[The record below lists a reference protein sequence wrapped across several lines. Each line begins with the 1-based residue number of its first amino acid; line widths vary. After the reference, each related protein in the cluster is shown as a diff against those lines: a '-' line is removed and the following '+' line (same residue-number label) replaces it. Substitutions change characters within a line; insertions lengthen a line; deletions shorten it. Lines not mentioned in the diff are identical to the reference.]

1 MSAIAATMM
10 LIAAQAAPALPE
22 RFADVA
28 RTQDMVRLC
37 AKLDSAPATRARV
50 ARARTA
56 ATAVLTR
63 ARGAGRAAD
72 VAQGQRDWAAL
83 RGDVDTSCIVGPGET
98 GRTAYADLIT
108 DYERATRDAGKA
120 LSSLPKGR

>member
-10 LIAAQAAPALPE
+10 IIAAQAAPALPE
-22 RFADVA
+22 RFADIA

-37 AKLDSAPATRARV
+37 AKLDRAPATRARV
-50 ARARTA
+50 ARAHMA
-56 ATAVLTR
+56 ANTVLTR
-63 ARGAGRAAD
+63 ARSVRRAAD
-72 VAQGQRDWAAL
+72 VAQGRRDWAAL

-108 DYERATRDAGKA
+108 DYERATRNAGTA